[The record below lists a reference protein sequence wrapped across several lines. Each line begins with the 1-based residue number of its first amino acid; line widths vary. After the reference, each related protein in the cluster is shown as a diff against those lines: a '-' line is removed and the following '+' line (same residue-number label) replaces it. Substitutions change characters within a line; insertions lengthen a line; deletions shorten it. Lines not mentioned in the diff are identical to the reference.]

1 MIASP
6 VDNIAVRFSL
16 NFPPSLFFYF
26 FVNTMVPRFCS
37 WMLGGLL
44 ALTHMTTTLANPSPS
59 SLGKLPKNCQYLKEV
74 ATGQRVITKT
84 ISSILATNFDTD
96 FAVPAGVK
104 FRSFK
109 AMMRPQNEA
118 VYGVT
123 VNLKYPDNSYST
135 AFRKDVAM
143 TRNKVYSLPFQSS
156 TGNQP
161 YQINLNV
168 NGDNNN
174 VYSIAVIGC
183 R

>member
-1 MIASP
+1 
-6 VDNIAVRFSL
+6 
-16 NFPPSLFFYF
+16 
-26 FVNTMVPRFCS
+26 
-37 WMLGGLL
+37 
-44 ALTHMTTTLANPSPS
+44 
-59 SLGKLPKNCQYLKEV
+59 
-74 ATGQRVITKT
+74 
-84 ISSILATNFDTD
+84 
-96 FAVPAGVK
+96 
-104 FRSFK
+104 
-109 AMMRPQNEA
+109 MRPQNEA

-143 TRNKVYSLPFQSS
+143 TRNKVYTLPFQSS

-174 VYSIAVIGC
+174 VYTIAVIGC

>member
-6 VDNIAVRFSL
+6 VDNIAVRFPF

-118 VYGVT
+118 VYGV
-123 VNLKYPDNSYST
+123 
-135 AFRKDVAM
+135 
-143 TRNKVYSLPFQSS
+143 YSLPFQSS